1 MTRPGSSVHI
11 PGMTTTLFDSVPLKD
26 MDPSALTMAIFADI
40 RNIPSF
46 DGVKVSTAISAAS
59 YFHLNQTRAN
69 RKGFPR
75 TSYIEHPL
83 RNALRVLRW
92 GVTSEAILISV
103 ILHDTVEDCLDRILS
118 SFVTGCHVGIGEAA
132 QRELAYQWIASE
144 FGQEASNLVR
154 SLTNPV
160 ASGEQLTKVR
170 KREKYA
176 ADVADKIR
184 GNAGAFIGKLADFMD
199 NAGGLHHNAVDGNE
213 KMIAH
218 LTAKYYPVVAI
229 FQAELAAN
237 GDAIRAL
244 VSDEG
249 YADIEL
255 KLSLLA
261 RRLGALAGL
270 YGAKA

>member
-1 MTRPGSSVHI
+1 
-11 PGMTTTLFDSVPLKD
+11 
-26 MDPSALTMAIFADI
+26 
-40 RNIPSF
+40 
-46 DGVKVSTAISAAS
+46 
-59 YFHLNQTRAN
+59 
-69 RKGFPR
+69 
-75 TSYIEHPL
+75 
-83 RNALRVLRW
+83 
-92 GVTSEAILISV
+92 
-103 ILHDTVEDCLDRILS
+103 
-118 SFVTGCHVGIGEAA
+118 
-132 QRELAYQWIASE
+132 
-144 FGQEASNLVR
+144 
-154 SLTNPV
+154 
-160 ASGEQLTKVR
+160 
-170 KREKYA
+170 
-176 ADVADKIR
+176 
-184 GNAGAFIGKLADFMD
+184 MD
-199 NAGGLHHNAVDGNE
+199 NAGGLHHNAVDGKE

>member
-1 MTRPGSSVHI
+1 MPGASVHI

-26 MDPSALTMAIFADI
+26 MDPSALTMAIFSDI
-40 RNIPSF
+40 RDIPSI

-59 YFHLNQTRAN
+59 FFHLNQTRAN

-75 TSYIEHPL
+75 TAYIEHPL

-92 GVTSEAILISV
+92 GVSSEAVLISV
-103 ILHDTVEDCLDRILS
+103 VLHDTVEDCLDRILT
-118 SFVTGCHVGIGEAA
+118 SFVPGCHVGIGPEA
-132 QRELAYQWIASE
+132 QRELAYRWIAGE
-144 FGQEASNLVR
+144 FGQEASDLVR
-154 SLTNPV
+154 SLTNPL
-160 ASGEQLTKVR
+160 ATGEQLTKAR

-176 ADVADKIR
+176 ADVAQKIR
-184 GNAGAFIGKLADFMD
+184 GNAGAVIGKLADFMD

-213 KMIAH
+213 RMIQH
-218 LTAKYYPVVAI
+218 LTAKYHPVVAI
-229 FQAELAAN
+229 FEAELAAN
-237 GDAIRAL
+237 SDAIRAL
-244 VSDEG
+244 VSEEG

-270 YGAKA
+270 SGAMA